1 MKGAEKL
8 RRKAAI
14 ESCGKRGCSGCVEL
28 DVDAQ
33 DALDKDVDV
42 DDVGVELV
50 HVVELD
56 VDVEDALDQDVVEI
70 DVDVEDDSDRD
81 VDVDDVDVELVHVEP
96 IHVVEFEMRMRLTG
110 MLT

>member
-1 MKGAEKL
+1 MQKNFGEKL
-8 RRKAAI
+8 RT

-50 HVVELD
+50 HVVERR
-56 VDVEDALDQDVVEI
+56 A
-70 DVDVEDDSDRD
+70 RC
-81 VDVDDVDVELVHVEP
+81 
-96 IHVVEFEMRMRLTG
+96 G
-110 MLT
+110 C